1 LINLHRSLHG
11 AIALAVLGSFALAT
25 GVSAQTIP
33 ELQQGL
39 TIQFESDASGVQQA
53 PQAAEVGRVVASICP
68 RGALDPA
75 VTLGGDLQAR
85 CNELAG
91 AADRSAVGEALL
103 QWAPE
108 EAATQGSMNVD
119 IGNAQLKNIGA
130 RLAALRG
137 GIGRANLAGLDY
149 GSALGGAA
157 SADSGFSRLGFF
169 VNGDLQFGDKDATA
183 RESGFDFDSRGITAG
198 LDYRLSDRSVV
209 GAAFGYSNADA
220 DIDNNG
226 GNLDAD
232 GYSLSL
238 YGSFYPTDTTY
249 VDVSLTRGWNEFEQ
263 RRNIVFNAGTPVSQV
278 ASSNPDGD
286 YWTGSIGAGMQFNRQ
301 AWTYGPHARFEV
313 TRADVDGFAE
323 TLSNPAA
330 AGNGLGLRINDQSF
344 RSTTLALGGSVS
356 YAMSTGW
363 GVLLPMADV
372 EYVHEFS
379 NDGDSITGTFVN
391 DPTATAFN
399 LRLDDGD
406 SSYFRVGF
414 GASAQFAQ
422 GRSAF
427 VYYQGLLGYDDLSS
441 HSISA
446 GLRLEF

>member
-1 LINLHRSLHG
+1 
-11 AIALAVLGSFALAT
+11 
-25 GVSAQTIP
+25 
-33 ELQQGL
+33 
-39 TIQFESDASGVQQA
+39 
-53 PQAAEVGRVVASICP
+53 
-68 RGALDPA
+68 
-75 VTLGGDLQAR
+75 
-85 CNELAG
+85 
-91 AADRSAVGEALL
+91 
-103 QWAPE
+103 
-108 EAATQGSMNVD
+108 MNVD

-209 GAAFGYSNADA
+209 GAAFGFNNADA

-286 YWTGSIGAGMQFNRQ
+286 YWTGSIGAGMQFNHQ

-313 TRADVDGFAE
+313 TRADVDGFSE
-323 TLSNPAA
+323 TMSNPAA